1 MAGAPVRLRRCK
13 MGCLGNAIWFLC
25 GGLWQG
31 LGWTLAGILWCVT
44 IIGIPIGTQCFK
56 FASLAFFPFG
66 KEIEYGGGAMSLL
79 ANLLWLVC
87 LLAVKGLCEG
97 PGKRRA
103 ACLRREL
110 AVWLFLQEARS

>member
-1 MAGAPVRLRRCK
+1 MPQRRGLAGAAVPGLVCGRL
-13 MGCLGNAIWFLC
+13 
-25 GGLWQG
+25 
-31 LGWTLAGILWCVT
+31 
-44 IIGIPIGTQCFK
+44 
-56 FASLAFFPFG
+56 FG
-66 KEIEYGGGAMSLL
+66 
-79 ANLLWLVC
+79 LVC